1 MSSERKKE
9 NWKET
14 LFEIIFEAE
23 TPLGK
28 AFDVVLLIAILLSVL
43 AVTLESVESVRA
55 DYGALLYAIEWVF
68 TIFSRS
74 NTSFVL

>member
-43 AVTLESVESVRA
+43 ASYPRKCRERTR
-55 DYGALLYAIEWVF
+55 
-68 TIFSRS
+68 
-74 NTSFVL
+74 